1 MSTPQRSHV
10 VANDAALFRRGG
22 ISDMETAK
30 VTSQA
35 ITEVI
40 SDENFDEVVVQDP
53 QLVVACV
60 STAWSGSAEIVR
72 CSLCHLAEVFE
83 GAATFGTVDAD
94 RNRQLVDRLGL
105 VSFPALVF
113 LKSGAVVDLVVGM
126 TSRTEP
132 ENKVRALL

>member
-1 MSTPQRSHV
+1 M
-10 VANDAALFRRGG
+10 
-22 ISDMETAK
+22 
-30 VTSQA
+30 TSQTK
-35 ITEVI
+35 TEVI
-40 SDENFDEVVVQDP
+40 SDENFEKLVVQNP

-72 CSLCHLAEVFE
+72 CSLRHLAEVFA

-94 RNRQLVDRLGL
+94 RNRQIVDRFGL
-105 VSFPALVF
+105 VSVPALVF

-126 TSRTEP
+126 TSRTEL